1 MHTPSHT
8 ASNNASNTTSQTRSH
23 TASILQ
29 TSLQSKGA
37 SKKTTKNSNLKE
49 EGSSMIDY
57 ALSSA
62 CQAIG
67 ISPLDLKALMEK
79 LKLIEDLTK
88 LAFLRLIER
97 YHLDPLLGEISVF
110 LKENEA
116 NPVYLPLITIDGWIK
131 IMNAQPTFQ
140 GVTFQEALSDGNS
153 KPSWMECTIFRSDR
167 IHPITV
173 REYFAEVKTN
183 QPIWQEM
190 PMRMLRH
197 KVLTQ
202 TVRLAFG
209 ISMGEPAN
217 LIAKTNNIK
226 AKNTGGEQ
234 NPLVPVNPEAKSKP
248 RMQLLK
254 ECLMS
259 DQNQLKTREGFIN
272 MDSN

>member
-1 MHTPSHT
+1 MHTAPHT
-8 ASNNASNTTSQTRSH
+8 ASNNASNTTSQTTPH

-29 TSLQSKGA
+29 TPIQSKGA
-37 SKKTTKNSNLKE
+37 SKKTTKNSNPKE
-49 EGSSMIDY
+49 EGSCMIDD

-62 CQAIG
+62 CQAIA

-79 LKLIEDLTK
+79 LKLIEELAR

-131 IMNAQPTFQ
+131 IMNAQPAFQ
-140 GVTFQEALSDGNS
+140 GITFQEALSDENS
-153 KPSWMECTIFRSDR
+153 EPYWMECTIFRSDR

-183 QPIWQEM
+183 QPIWHEM

-217 LIAKTNNIK
+217 LITEASNIK
-226 AKNTGGEQ
+226 TKNTGGEK
-234 NPLVPVNPEAKSKP
+234 NLLAPVNLEANSKP

-254 ECLMS
+254 ERLIS
-259 DQNQLKTREGFIN
+259 A
-272 MDSN
+272 

>member
-1 MHTPSHT
+1 MHT
-8 ASNNASNTTSQTRSH
+8 ASH

-29 TSLQSKGA
+29 PPIQSKGT

-49 EGSSMIDY
+49 GGSNMIDY

-62 CQAIG
+62 CQSIA

-79 LKLIEDLTK
+79 LKLIDELPK

-110 LKENEA
+110 LKADES

-131 IMNAQPTFQ
+131 IMNAQPAFQ
-140 GVTFQEALSDGNS
+140 GVTFQEALSDVNS
-153 KPSWMECTIFRSDR
+153 EPYWMECTIFRSDR

-217 LIAKTNNIK
+217 LIKEASNRKAKT
-226 AKNTGGEQ
+226 TGGAP
-234 NPLVPVNPEAKSKP
+234 NPPEPVNLEEIS
-248 RMQLLK
+248 
-254 ECLMS
+254 
-259 DQNQLKTREGFIN
+259 
-272 MDSN
+272 

>member
-8 ASNNASNTTSQTRSH
+8 ASNTTSQT
-23 TASILQ
+23 TPQTTSILQ

-62 CQAIG
+62 CQTID
-67 ISPLDLKALMEK
+67 ISPLDLKALMAK
-79 LKLIEDLTK
+79 LKLIEELPK

-131 IMNAQPTFQ
+131 IMNAQPAFQ
-140 GVTFQEALSDGNS
+140 GVTFQEALSDENS
-153 KPSWMECTIFRSDR
+153 EPSWMECTIFRSDR

-209 ISMGEPAN
+209 ISMGETAN
-217 LIAKTNNIK
+217 LIAEANNIK
-226 AKNTGGEQ
+226 AKNIGGAQ
-234 NPLVPVNPEAKSKP
+234 NPLVPVNLEANSKP

-254 ECLMS
+254 ERLMS
-259 DQNQLKTREGFIN
+259 T
-272 MDSN
+272 

>member
-8 ASNNASNTTSQTRSH
+8 ASHTASNTTSQTGSH

-29 TSLQSKGA
+29 TPIQSKGA

-49 EGSSMIDY
+49 EGSSMIDD

-62 CQAIG
+62 CQAIA

-79 LKLIEDLTK
+79 LKLIEELPR

-110 LKENEA
+110 LKADES

-131 IMNAQPTFQ
+131 IMNAQPAFQ
-140 GVTFQEALSDGNS
+140 GITFQEALSDENS
-153 KPSWMECTIFRSDR
+153 EPSWMECTIFRSDR

-183 QPIWQEM
+183 QPIWHEM

-217 LIAKTNNIK
+217 LIAEANNIK
-226 AKNTGGEQ
+226 AKNTGSEQ
-234 NPLVPVNPEAKSKP
+234 NPLVPVNLEANSKP

-254 ECLMS
+254 ERLMNN
-259 DQNQLKTREGFIN
+259 QNQLKTSEGFIN